1 MTDRKTKQG
10 GEIAY
15 QKIGGW
21 LILCAIGL
29 MLYPVQT
36 MVFLITELIP
46 ALSPENW
53 SMLTS
58 PASPNY
64 HSFLAP
70 LVIAELVGNICFF
83 IFSICLVIF
92 FFQRRKYAPKLI
104 IFFLIGNLIFVGFDY
119 LVTTFIII
127 RPSTINM
134 DATINFVR
142 TTAAGLIWIPYFLFS
157 KRVARTFVK

>member
-1 MTDRKTKQG
+1 MIDRKTRQG
-10 GEIAY
+10 GKNTY

-29 MLYPVQT
+29 ILYPVQT

-53 SMLTS
+53 SALTS
-58 PASPNY
+58 PTSPHY
-64 HSFLAP
+64 HSLFAP

-83 IFSICLVIF
+83 IFSICLIVF
-92 FFQRRKYAPKLI
+92 FFQQRKYAPKLI
-104 IFFLIGNLIFVGFDY
+104 ILFLTTNLIFVGFDY
-119 LVTTFIII
+119 FVTTFIII
-127 RPSTINM
+127 RSSSINM

-142 TTAAGLIWIPYFLFS
+142 TMVAGMVWIPYFIFS
-157 KRVARTFVK
+157 KRVGRTFVK

>member
-1 MTDRKTKQG
+1 MTDRKIRQG
-10 GEIAY
+10 GENTY

-29 MLYPVQT
+29 ILYPVQT

-53 SMLTS
+53 SALTS
-58 PASPNY
+58 PTSPYY
-64 HSFLAP
+64 HSLLAP

-83 IFSICLVIF
+83 IFSICLIVF
-92 FFQRRKYAPKLI
+92 FFQQRKSAPKLI
-104 IFFLIGNLIFVGFDY
+104 ILFLTANLIFVGCDY
-119 LVTTFIII
+119 FVMTFIII
-127 RPSTINM
+127 RSSSINM

-142 TTAAGLIWIPYFLFS
+142 TMVAGMVWIPYFIFS
-157 KRVARTFVK
+157 KRVGRTFVK